1 MKKVICAVILLFV
14 FLLPFPQSAFAAE
27 MDELLQEE
35 LQRLEVE
42 AVDRAAEGLEPEQ
55 GFGKLLRDILTGAF
69 DFSFEDLGEELA
81 EAAFGEFRIQ
91 GRLLA
96 QLVLVV
102 VLSAVLKQLNNSF
115 QGKSVG
121 EMGFYLCYM
130 VLVVVI
136 LSSFHS
142 ISQSVVERISGI
154 CKVYEAMLPIFLVLS
169 ATSGNFTQTAMMG
182 PVLMGGSAALSFAV
196 SYILVPAILLAVS
209 LELADHISEKAILGR
224 FAKLL
229 RQCIAWGM
237 KATAML
243 FMLLISLQKI
253 GGGAMNGLAA
263 RTARIA
269 VNSVPVVGNVMG
281 GAVETAA
288 AVAGTLRSGTLVAAA
303 VFLLLLCIPLVVK
316 MLVILLVFQVTAAA
330 AEFICEERLVECIA
344 AAGEYTALLLGVI
357 VLGEGMFLF
366 SALLLL
372 GGL

>member
-102 VLSAVLKQLNNSF
+102 VLSAVLKQLNSSF

-169 ATSGNFTQTAMMG
+169 ADRKSTR
-182 PVLMGGSAALSFAV
+182 L
-196 SYILVPAILLAVS
+196 
-209 LELADHISEKAILGR
+209 
-224 FAKLL
+224 
-229 RQCIAWGM
+229 
-237 KATAML
+237 
-243 FMLLISLQKI
+243 
-253 GGGAMNGLAA
+253 
-263 RTARIA
+263 
-269 VNSVPVVGNVMG
+269 NS
-281 GAVETAA
+281 
-288 AVAGTLRSGTLVAAA
+288 SH
-303 VFLLLLCIPLVVK
+303 
-316 MLVILLVFQVTAAA
+316 
-330 AEFICEERLVECIA
+330 
-344 AAGEYTALLLGVI
+344 
-357 VLGEGMFLF
+357 
-366 SALLLL
+366 
-372 GGL
+372 

>member
-102 VLSAVLKQLNNSF
+102 VLSAVLKQLNSSF

-169 ATSGNFTQTAMMG
+169 ATSGNFTQTAMIIRYDGACADGRLGGTFLCGQLYTRSCDTAGGFSGACGSYFGKSHIGTFREASSAMYCMG
-182 PVLMGGSAALSFAV
+182 HEGYSNAVHASDILAENWRRGYEWAGSQNGKDCGQFCSGGGECHGRRGGNSGSCGRHTAQRHAGCGGCVPAPALYSLGGQNACDTACVSGDGGS
-196 SYILVPAILLAVS
+196 
-209 LELADHISEKAILGR
+209 GR
-224 FAKLL
+224 VYL
-229 RQCIAWGM
+229 
-237 KATAML
+237 
-243 FMLLISLQKI
+243 
-253 GGGAMNGLAA
+253 
-263 RTARIA
+263 
-269 VNSVPVVGNVMG
+269 
-281 GAVETAA
+281 
-288 AVAGTLRSGTLVAAA
+288 
-303 VFLLLLCIPLVVK
+303 
-316 MLVILLVFQVTAAA
+316 
-330 AEFICEERLVECIA
+330 
-344 AAGEYTALLLGVI
+344 
-357 VLGEGMFLF
+357 
-366 SALLLL
+366 
-372 GGL
+372 

>member
-102 VLSAVLKQLNNSF
+102 VLSAVLKQLNSSF

-237 KATAML
+237 KAVHASDIL
-243 FMLLISLQKI
+243 AENWRRGYEWAGSQNGKDCGQFCS
-253 GGGAMNGLAA
+253 GGGECHGRRGGNSGSCG
-263 RTARIA
+263 RHTAQRHA
-269 VNSVPVVGNVMG
+269 GCGGCVP
-281 GAVETAA
+281 A
-288 AVAGTLRSGTLVAAA
+288 
-303 VFLLLLCIPLVVK
+303 P
-316 MLVILLVFQVTAAA
+316 
-330 AEFICEERLVECIA
+330 
-344 AAGEYTALLLGVI
+344 ALY
-357 VLGEGMFLF
+357 
-366 SALLLL
+366 SL
-372 GGL
+372 GGQNACDTACVSGDGGSGGVYL